1 MFSQPAAFTFGNTA
15 RTQPDVRAPGV
26 VNFDFSL
33 IKNMKVRER
42 GTLQFRAESFNFLN
56 NVNFGA
62 PGTTFGT
69 STFGVISS
77 ASDGRVV
84 QLALKVAF

>member
-1 MFSQPAAFTFGNTA
+1 MSL
-15 RTQPDVRAPGV
+15 APGV
-26 VNFDFSL
+26 IDFDFS
-33 IKNMKVRER
+33 IVKNTRFGER
-42 GTLQFRAESFNFLN
+42 YNVQLRCEFFNGFN

-77 ASDGRVV
+77 AADARII
-84 QLALKVAF
+84 QLGLKLLF